1 MGRKVFFNTVLVI
14 VTLLLHVVV
23 LFGVGVMLRAGSG
36 AIKDGLPSD
45 PGRYIILVCWILGK
59 SL

>member
-1 MGRKVFFNTVLVI
+1 MVKMGRKIFFNTVLVI

-45 PGRYIILVCWILGK
+45 SGRYIILVC
-59 SL
+59 